1 MSNSSFQK
9 DKAQKKEPTVKE
21 KKFEFEESKPFLK
34 KHVSTESEQM
44 TFKTGEFKAY
54 MKSPESKGPE
64 ILEQ

>member
-1 MSNSSFQK
+1 M
-9 DKAQKKEPTVKE
+9 KE